1 MRWTYL
7 FLILLLQG
15 CGGTLSEEQR
25 KQLREGREQQIIK
38 KVSDAD
44 ILTQAFK
51 TGRAVMQGIE
61 SSPMHADS
69 IAESYLVEVKWLQP
83 GLAGATD
90 IESQLIEA
98 YLSSLMM
105 GEELK
110 DNVQRIGEDSVLYTK
125 PVVSELP
132 DGVVEVKGTWN
143 IRMAKKQLVLA
154 MDKK

>member
-1 MRWTYL
+1 MRWIYL
-7 FLILLLQG
+7 FLILLLSG
-15 CGGTLSEEQR
+15 CGGTLSDEQR
-25 KQLREGREQQIIK
+25 KQLREGREQQVIK

-44 ILTQAFK
+44 ILTEAFL
-51 TGRAVMQGIE
+51 TGRAIMKGIE
-61 SSPMHADS
+61 NNSRGTGS
-69 IAESYLVEVKWLQP
+69 IAEKYQVEVKWLEP
-83 GLAGATD
+83 GSAGATD

-110 DNVQRIGEDSVLYTK
+110 DNVQRIGEDSLLYTK
-125 PVVSELP
+125 PVVNELP
-132 DGVVEVKGTWN
+132 DGVIEVKGTWN